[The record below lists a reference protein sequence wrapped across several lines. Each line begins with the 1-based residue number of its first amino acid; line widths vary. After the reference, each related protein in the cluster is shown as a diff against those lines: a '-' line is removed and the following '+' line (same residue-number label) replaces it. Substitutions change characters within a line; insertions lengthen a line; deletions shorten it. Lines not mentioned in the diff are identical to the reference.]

1 VERSKG
7 LTAFHTYNVFTKRKN
22 LCAGGKMK
30 ASEACKSILLF
41 QGLKEEDL
49 VPYEEDLKKRKF
61 KVGDLIITEH
71 DNANSLFYIMQ
82 GKVTIKK
89 SLKSMESPF
98 AELTTLQEGEV
109 FGEMG
114 IISDAPRSATVE
126 VLEDVEV
133 LDINKE
139 AFVRLSYKHPVVM
152 INLMQ
157 TLSTRLRD
165 TNERFVE
172 LLDEMLRKNRLMTIG
187 MAVSRVIH
195 DIKTPL
201 TVIILTAQLIE
212 NLYPDSDKFSQSIV
226 KQSRLIDQMVREIL
240 DFARGVEVTPVIQKV
255 DLNSF
260 FEELQKCHETAMKG
274 RDIDLVFE
282 HKITEPVYF
291 DENKIRRVME
301 NLIKNAS
308 EAMIEPGEIRVT
320 ATKSSGW
327 LQISVIDNGPGVP
340 MSIRDSIFQPFVT
353 EEKQRGTGLGLPI
366 CHKIVMEH
374 KGRMEYFPV
383 EPHGSRFDVRLP
395 QTVK

>member
-1 VERSKG
+1 
-7 LTAFHTYNVFTKRKN
+7 
-22 LCAGGKMK
+22 MK

>member
-1 VERSKG
+1 
-7 LTAFHTYNVFTKRKN
+7 
-22 LCAGGKMK
+22 MK

-49 VPYEEDLKKRKF
+49 VPYEEDLKKHSF
-61 KVGDLIITEH
+61 KAGDLIITEH
-71 DNANSLFYIMQ
+71 DNADSLFYIMK
-82 GKVTIKK
+82 GKVSIKK

-255 DLNSF
+255 DINSF

-327 LQISVIDNGPGVP
+327 LQISVIDDGPGVP
-340 MSIRDSIFQPFVT
+340 VSIRDSIFQPFVT

>member
-1 VERSKG
+1 
-7 LTAFHTYNVFTKRKN
+7 
-22 LCAGGKMK
+22 MK
-30 ASEACKSILLF
+30 ASEACKSIMLF
-41 QGLKEEDL
+41 QGLKEENL
-49 VPYEEDLKKRKF
+49 LPYEDALVKRTYKE
-61 KVGDLIITEH
+61 GDFIISEN
-71 DNANSLFYIMQ
+71 DNADSIYYIMR
-82 GKVTIKK
+82 GKVRIKK
-89 SLKSMESPF
+89 SLKSMESPY
-98 AELTTLQEGEV
+98 AELSMLIQGEV

-126 VLEDVEV
+126 AVGDVEV
-133 LDINKE
+133 LDIDKH
-139 AFVRLSYKHPVVM
+139 AFARLAYEHPVVM
-152 INLMQ
+152 LNLMR

-165 TNERFVE
+165 TNERFVD
-172 LLDEMLRKNRLMTIG
+172 LLDEMLRKNRLTTIG

-212 NLYPDSDKFSQSIV
+212 NIYPDSDKFSQSII

-255 DLNSF
+255 DINVF
-260 FEELQKCHETAMKG
+260 FDELKKNHEVAMKG
-274 RDIDLVFE
+274 RDIQLIFD
-282 HKITEPVYF
+282 HKINESVYF

-301 NLIKNAS
+301 NLIKNAG
-308 EAMIEPGEIRVT
+308 EAMTDAGEIRVQ
-320 ATKSSGW
+320 ATLNAGW
-327 LQISVIDNGPGVP
+327 LQISVVDNGPGVP
-340 MSIRDSIFQPFVT
+340 LHIRDTIFQPFVT

-395 QTVK
+395 QNVK

>member
-1 VERSKG
+1 
-7 LTAFHTYNVFTKRKN
+7 
-22 LCAGGKMK
+22 MK
-30 ASEACKSILLF
+30 AAEACKSILLF

-49 VPYEEDLKKRKF
+49 LPYE
-61 KVGDLIITEH
+61 GDLTKRTYKESDMIIEEN
-71 DNANSLFYIMQ
+71 DSADSIYYIMK
-82 GKVTIKK
+82 GEVRITK
-89 SLKSMESPF
+89 SLKSMESPY
-98 AELTTLQEGEV
+98 AELSTLRQGEV

-114 IISDAPRSATVE
+114 IISDAPRSASVE
-126 VLEDVEV
+126 ALGDVEV
-133 LDINKE
+133 LDINKH
-139 AFVRLSYKHPVVM
+139 AFVKLSYKHPVVM
-152 INLMQ
+152 LNLMR

-165 TNERFVE
+165 TNERFVD
-172 LLDEMLRKNRLMTIG
+172 LLDEMLRKNRLTTIG

-212 NLYPDSDKFSQSIV
+212 NLYPDSDKFSQSII

-255 DLNSF
+255 DINNF
-260 FEELQKCHETAMKG
+260 FEELQKNHEVAVKG
-274 RDIDLVFE
+274 RDIDLIFE
-282 HKITEPVYF
+282 HKINEAVYF

-308 EAMIEPGEIRVT
+308 EAMVDAGEIRVT

-340 MSIRDSIFQPFVT
+340 EHIRDSIFQPFVT

-383 EPHGSRFDVRLP
+383 EPTGSRFDVRLP